1 MILDD
6 LVASTKKR
14 VELSKR
20 KISPEE
26 MMDMAKKCTYK
37 LPAFAFE
44 EALKTDEE
52 MHFICEVKKAS
63 PSKGLIAPDFPYT
76 EIAKDYEEA
85 GASCISVLT
94 EPEYFMGDIEYL
106 KEIRGEVNIPLL
118 RKDFTIDPYMI
129 YEAKVSGADAVLLIA
144 AILTDEKLREYKEIA
159 DGLGLSCIFEAHD
172 SEEVK
177 RCVNA
182 GARILGVNNR
192 DLRDFTVD
200 IHNCLRYMDDV
211 PDNVLFVAES
221 GIHSHDDIAE
231 LAKYHVD
238 AVLVG
243 ESLMRA
249 SDRQA
254 ALKSLKGQ

>member
-26 MMDMAKKCTYK
+26 MMDMAKKCTHR

-44 EALKTDEE
+44 ESLKTDEE

-63 PSKGLIAPDFPYT
+63 PSKGLIAPDFPYI

-85 GASCISVLT
+85 GASCISILT

-106 KEIRGEVNIPLL
+106 KVIRETVNIPLL
-118 RKDFTIDPYMI
+118 RKDFAIDPYMI
-129 YEAKVSGADAVLLIA
+129 YEAKVSGADAILLIA
-144 AILTDEKLREYKEIA
+144 AILTDEELKEYREIA
-159 DGLGLSCIFEAHD
+159 DELGLSCIFEAHD
-172 SEEVK
+172 SDEVK
-177 RCVNA
+177 RCLKA

-211 PDNVLFVAES
+211 PDDVLFVAES
-221 GIHSHDDIAE
+221 GIRSHDDIAE

-249 SDRQA
+249 SDRQG
-254 ALKSLKGQ
+254 ALKKLKGC